1 MSELKGAAEP
11 SAEPARAEVLPPSA
25 AEQQMVVL
33 SQPATSLTVQERKAV
48 AQTSRVTCPSPAL
61 RRYQHYAATLG
72 RDFALLLLCQ
82 GSALTAVVHVTYRL
96 VRVLGLRLHHW
107 LSNNELPRAAVAVL
121 ARVLRSLRLALQQ
134 HVAQPL
140 GRLLTQLVWIQI
152 QLSTDEVPEEGTRLS
167 ARLNSCVSLLFGS
180 IRWVGVAEGVGSGHP
195 SPAGCAASQE
205 RACTCW

>member
-1 MSELKGAAEP
+1 
-11 SAEPARAEVLPPSA
+11 
-25 AEQQMVVL
+25 MVVL
-33 SQPATSLTVQERKAV
+33 SQPAADLAVQELKAAPQRSLV
-48 AQTSRVTCPSPAL
+48 ACSSPAL

-72 RDFALLLLCQ
+72 RELALLLLCQ
-82 GSALTAVVHVTYRL
+82 GSSALTAVARVTFRL

-107 LSNNELPRAAVAVL
+107 LANNELPRAAVAVL
-121 ARVLRSLRLALQQ
+121 ARAFRSLRLALQQ

-180 IRWVGVAEGVGSGHP
+180 IRWVGWGGATTFGRFLLSRAMFVSDRAAETCRQSYKGDGNLLLIT
-195 SPAGCAASQE
+195 AAVWVHE
-205 RACTCW
+205 C